1 MHGMYVKI
9 TRSGKRQY
17 LQLVEAVRENGKP
30 RQRHVATLGRLDQ
43 LLDADVD
50 ALVNGLLKAT
60 GRAPLGEENAAA
72 KPDEVAFSSA
82 LAVGDLWLLLG
93 LWQQLGMAQAL
104 KRTLNRRRVRFD
116 VEALVR
122 VMVFNRLSDPTSKL
136 GLLRWLETVYRK

>member
-1 MHGMYVKI
+1 MRGMYVKI

-60 GRAPLGEENAAA
+60 GRAPLGAEHAAP
-72 KPDEVAFSSA
+72 KPDEVAFSPA
-82 LAVGDLWLLLG
+82 LALGDLWLLLG

-104 KRTLNRRRVRFD
+104 KRTLNRRPRVRRL
-116 VEALVR
+116 EA
-122 VMVFNRLSDPTSKL
+122 
-136 GLLRWLETVYRK
+136 